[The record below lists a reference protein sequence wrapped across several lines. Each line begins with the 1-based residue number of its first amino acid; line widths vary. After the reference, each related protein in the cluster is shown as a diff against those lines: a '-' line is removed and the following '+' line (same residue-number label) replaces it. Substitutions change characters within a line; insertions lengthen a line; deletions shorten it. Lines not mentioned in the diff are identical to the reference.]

1 MMGIMNREVI
11 ASKKGFQLNK
21 FDSFTMLD
29 RTKHSLD
36 DVQVLVFSQRLS
48 SIFLFSFSFAEHR
61 HMFSVPLR
69 PHRRLSLQIHESL
82 ELHERRPHRT
92 ASRTRLADTVGGG
105 KTEVVAEWIR
115 VSQFE
120 TSIEFI
126 SLVSSNESRHFVSRH
141 ETWHVNRLCLQQS
154 TGNRSIDVNDSA
166 ARLSAGRCHEHEHR
180 GNDEVIVRQI
190 PVPVPREQGM
200 HCGEFGVITRD
211 DWW

>member
-36 DVQVLVFSQRLS
+36 DVRVLVFSQRLS
-48 SIFLFSFSFAEHR
+48 SIFLFSFSFAEHG

-105 KTEVVAEWIR
+105 KTEVVAE
-115 VSQFE
+115 
-120 TSIEFI
+120 
-126 SLVSSNESRHFVSRH
+126 
-141 ETWHVNRLCLQQS
+141 
-154 TGNRSIDVNDSA
+154 
-166 ARLSAGRCHEHEHR
+166 
-180 GNDEVIVRQI
+180 
-190 PVPVPREQGM
+190 
-200 HCGEFGVITRD
+200 
-211 DWW
+211 